1 MIKKLYKFFKRILL
15 IIISLILVLII
26 SGLIWHETSP
36 QFGGEISELKN
47 IKYKK
52 TGHYKDG
59 IFINKTTVNM
69 DMPALKMVSIMIDF
83 IKGNPNGQPNQN
95 IDVLKIDSTTI
106 AKNKLIN
113 QITWFGHS
121 AILLELDENKI
132 LIDPMLSN
140 VPSPLPILGPE
151 RYSKELPITI
161 DKLPFIDAVIIS
173 HDHYDH
179 LDYESI
185 QKLKKKVNHFYVP
198 LGVDAHLIEWGIDT
212 SKITA
217 LDWWE
222 TAKVNEVD
230 LVFTPSRHFSGRGLG
245 DRFSTLWGSWV
256 LKGKKDNIFFSGDG
270 GYGPHFKEIGDKHG
284 PFDFSMIECGQY
296 NENWADIHM
305 MPEESVQAAKDL
317 KSSIMMPIHWGA
329 FTLSLHDWTDPIE
342 RVIKTANDLEIP
354 ISTPMIGQPF
364 NWKTEVMISTWWT
377 KY

>member
-15 IIISLILVLII
+15 VLISLILLLII

-296 NENWADIHM
+296 NKNWADIHM

-342 RVIKTANDLEIP
+342 RVIKAANDLEIP

-364 NWKTEVMISTWWT
+364 NWKTEVIISTWWT

>member
-15 IIISLILVLII
+15 VLISLILVLII

-121 AILLELDENKI
+121 AILLELDKNKI

-296 NENWADIHM
+296 NKNWADIHM

-342 RVIKTANDLEIP
+342 RVIKAANDLEIP

-364 NWKTEVMISTWWT
+364 NWKTEVIISTWWT

>member
-15 IIISLILVLII
+15 VLISLILLLII

-222 TAKVNEVD
+222 TAKVNEID

-296 NENWADIHM
+296 NKNWADIHM
-305 MPEESVQAAKDL
+305 MPEESAQAGKDL
-317 KSSIMMPIHWGA
+317 KSSIIMPIHWGA

-342 RVIKTANDLEIP
+342 RVIKAANDLEIP

-364 NWKTEVMISTWWT
+364 NWKTEVIISTWWT
-377 KY
+377 NY